1 MLIALASDHAGYEY
15 KERLKLFLIEAGHVI
30 DDFGVDSNEPA
41 DYPLCIRPCALAV
54 AAGDVDRGI
63 IFGGSGNGEAIVA
76 NRVPGIRCT
85 LCWNIKS
92 AQFGRQHNDANMLSM
107 GQRMLTFEEV
117 QAIVEVWLDTPF
129 EGGRHLRRI
138 RQIDQPPPPSTNS
151 APRRIALPHRTDLS
165 EEAKFICGS
174 CRQEFVFPVDVTDG
188 PKQQF
193 VEECPICSH
202 ENVIRIEV
210 NDDGIHVR
218 DERDLTV

>member
-1 MLIALASDHAGYEY
+1 MLIALASDHAGFEY
-15 KERLKLFLIEAGHVI
+15 KERLKLFLIEAGHIV
-30 DDFGVDSNEPA
+30 DDFGTDSNQPV
-41 DYPLCIRPCALAV
+41 DYPLFIRPCAEAV
-54 AAGDVDRGI
+54 ANGEVDRGI
-63 IFGGSGNGEAIVA
+63 VLGGSGNGEAIVA

-92 AQFGRQHNDANMLSM
+92 AQLARQHNDANMLAL
-107 GQRMLTFEEV
+107 GQRMLSFEEA

-129 EGGRHLRRI
+129 DGGRHLRRI
-138 RQIDQPPPPSTNS
+138 RQIDHPPATNS
-151 APRRIALPHRTDLS
+151 APQRIALPHRTEWA
-165 EEAKFICGS
+165 EEARFICGS

-188 PKQQF
+188 PRQQF

-210 NDDGIHVR
+210 DDDGVHVR